1 MQKDVSFLSNR
12 VFIQPKKKKK
22 GRELFTYY
30 PPKAT
35 KRGWG
40 LVEFGFEFLFIMN
53 ITWLNEIM
61 ENTQWTTSKNCKG
74 LLKKE
79 TYNYVKR
86 TVFEADVLLRLQDYC
101 PSNN

>member
-1 MQKDVSFLSNR
+1 
-12 VFIQPKKKKK
+12 
-22 GRELFTYY
+22 
-30 PPKAT
+30 
-35 KRGWG
+35 
-40 LVEFGFEFLFIMN
+40 MN

-86 TVFEADVLLRLQDYC
+86 KVFEADVLLKLQDSC